1 MKCCVLQ
8 FSGCAHCHERSV
20 FFPFSFVDT
29 RGIETTAGVRI
40 CKFVGV
46 WSRHLRVFIES
57 LRQSSD
63 VSENVWER
71 SPGLRNNLGN
81 SSESRQKT
89 PSSVCL
95 STAVSRK
102 VVLQTRKSSRDNVES
117 LLFNG
122 GLGVS
127 RLFVLSPSLL
137 LNYQSLT
144 LTIHNTIRHC
154 HVRFCTFV
162 GQPLS
167 KRQ

>member
-1 MKCCVLQ
+1 MIETSSSLDGKSSAIFGRFGKCC
-8 FSGCAHCHERSV
+8 
-20 FFPFSFVDT
+20 
-29 RGIETTAGVRI
+29 
-40 CKFVGV
+40 
-46 WSRHLRVFIES
+46 
-57 LRQSSD
+57 
-63 VSENVWER
+63 ER
-71 SPGLRNNLGN
+71 SPGLRNNFGN
-81 SSESRQKT
+81 SSKSGRKSSESRQKT